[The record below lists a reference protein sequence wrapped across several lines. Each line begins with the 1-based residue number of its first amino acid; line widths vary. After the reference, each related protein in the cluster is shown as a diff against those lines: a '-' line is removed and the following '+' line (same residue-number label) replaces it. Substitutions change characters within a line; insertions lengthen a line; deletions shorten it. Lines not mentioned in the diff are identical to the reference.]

1 MNQWGIIATWYFAK
15 EGVTKAANLLENE
28 KTSTEALKVAINDV
42 ENNPRYKSVGYGG
55 LPNQEG
61 VCEFDAGWMNG
72 DTLGFGAVGA
82 VKDIKNVINIAEK
95 LSHQQFNAF
104 LVGTGAEQY
113 AHLEGFDRQNM
124 LTEKAKKEY
133 QERKLLIDTNNLT
146 SYDGHDTVSM
156 VCVDQFGTTIA
167 ATSTSGLFM
176 KKPGRIGDSPII
188 GSGYYADSDIG
199 GGAATGVGE
208 DIMKGCLSYEV
219 TSLMEQGIKPMEACQ
234 IALKKFEQK
243 LIRKRGKASPIS
255 IVAMNKDCEW
265 GVATNIEFT
274 FVVATHNHPA
284 QIYVANII
292 DDQMVIEPVNDVSK
306 WAMKEEHNLD

>member
-1 MNQWGIIATWYFAK
+1 MMRWGIIATWYFSK
-15 EGVTKAANLLENE
+15 EGVWLAANLLSEG
-28 KTSTEALKVAINDV
+28 KTADEAVKVAIHDV

-82 VKDIKNVINIAEK
+82 VKDIKNVIDVAEK

-104 LVGTGAEQY
+104 LVGAGAEQY
-113 AHLEGFDRQNM
+113 AHLEGFERKNM
-124 LTEKAKKEY
+124 LTEKAMQEY
-133 QERKLLIDTNNLT
+133 RDRKSQIDMNELT

-156 VCVDQFGTTIA
+156 VCVDQLGTTIA

-176 KKPGRIGDSPII
+176 KKPGRVGDSPII
-188 GSGYYADSDIG
+188 GSGFYADSDIG

-219 TSLMEQGIKPMEACQ
+219 TSLMEQGLTPMEACEK
-234 IALKKFEQK
+234 ALKKFERK
-243 LIRKRGKASPIS
+243 LIKKRGKASPIS
-255 IVAMNKDCEW
+255 IVAMNKECEW
-265 GVATNIEFT
+265 GIATNIEFT
-274 FVVATHNHPA
+274 FVVATHDHPA
-284 QIYVANII
+284 KTYVAEII
-292 DDQMVIEPVNDVSK
+292 DGETVIRPVEDVSK
-306 WAMKEEHNLD
+306 WAMNEEHKLD